1 MVQAPIM
8 IPRSTKIGVAVLAGV
23 MASLVAC
30 GPSGIY
36 REGRG
41 FYSEQFSPGLVRSAA
56 KAGKVTSLGR
66 FSFEAS
72 SCGNYSADRAD
83 RNLVMTTLQ
92 EQLPHLGANA
102 AQRVRATES
111 MSSWLF
117 TFITFPMGCSDWTVS
132 GEALLVDPSAFDDP
146 PARR

>member
-1 MVQAPIM
+1 MS
-8 IPRSTKIGVAVLAGV
+8 IPRCSKITGAVLAGV

-41 FYSEQFSPGLVRSAA
+41 FYSEQFSLGLVRSAA

-72 SCGNYSADRAD
+72 ACGNYWAGRAD

-102 AQRVRATES
+102 AQKIRATES
-111 MSSWLF
+111 MGSWLF
-117 TFITFPMGCSDWTVS
+117 TFIMFPMGCSDWTIS
-132 GEALLVDPSAFDDP
+132 GEALLVDSSAFDEV

>member
-1 MVQAPIM
+1 MS
-8 IPRSTKIGVAVLAGV
+8 IPRSTKTGGVVLAGV

-56 KAGKVTSLGR
+56 QAGKVTSLGR
-66 FSFEAS
+66 FSFETSA
-72 SCGNYSADRAD
+72 CGNYSAGLAD
-83 RNLVMTTLQ
+83 RNLVKMTLQ

-102 AQRVRATES
+102 AQKVRATEGVGS
-111 MSSWLF
+111 FLF
-117 TFITFPMGCSDWTVS
+117 SLLLLPMGCSDWTIS
-132 GEALLVDPSAFDDP
+132 GEALLVDASAFDEQ